1 VTSYIAIKVRLDVA
15 FDDRLLIE
23 YVRKGQI
30 VKRQMEDGCVK
41 RKRAGGVFLQP
52 FEFFGDACR
61 L

>member
-1 VTSYIAIKVRLDVA
+1 VHWDVA
-15 FDDRLLIE
+15 FDAGMLIE

-61 L
+61 